1 MQKFYSMVNCLKV
14 NYLLKNMAYSYL
26 RSSLTWITEILSFVK
41 KRMLYFFNLKFC
53 KIDNLNITFVF
64 KPLHM
69 CSPKNTGPI
78 PWVHG
83 ISLLITFSVIRFE
96 ETDQTWYS
104 KILGGYSENLI
115 CSSDHRTEVKKK
127 ALLDL
132 FMGFN
137 KIAVAG
143 VCSQNKTKISR
154 NH

>member
-1 MQKFYSMVNCLKV
+1 
-14 NYLLKNMAYSYL
+14 MA
-26 RSSLTWITEILSFVK
+26 FH
-41 KRMLYFFNLKFC
+41 FFF
-53 KIDNLNITFVF
+53 FF
-64 KPLHM
+64 
-69 CSPKNTGPI
+69 
-78 PWVHG
+78 G

-115 CSSDHRTEVKKK
+115 SSSDHRTEVKKK

-143 VCSQNKTKISR
+143 VCLQNKTKISR